1 MRWRWEDRVKR
12 IHWPSGFG
20 IALGVFLAGGL
31 PLLALTP
38 TSTTFLSSVGSGAN
52 NPVYGQPLTLSASVL
67 FIVQGVPP
75 FPNQPGLTG
84 TITFTDGTTTLGTA
98 TVSMGMGQLTI
109 PAPSA
114 GPHSFVASYGGDTN
128 YAASVSAPWSLVV
141 SMAQTSVT
149 VSQGSS
155 QSFVTGQ
162 NVTFS
167 ATVSAQAPSTAIPS
181 GMVTFTDSG
190 RTLGTSAVDAAGNA
204 SISTVLQGGTHQ
216 IAAAYSGNANFA
228 SSTSAALTLNAGS
241 SPATVTLSI
250 VPTGASIGQSIVFK
264 ATVTG
269 SSSMGSPT
277 GTVSFM
283 DGSVVL
289 ATATLNAGSA
299 TSGISTLTTGVHK
312 ITAVYSGDS
321 NYGSATSNVVT
332 VTVGNVGQAPTVTL
346 SFSEGTAGLTLSATV
361 SGSGTTAPTGTVQF
375 NDVSA
380 GTTLGTGTLANGSAS
395 TVLNPAPAGH
405 TVQAV
410 YSGDSNYS
418 SASSS
423 PLTLIVVT
431 SGFSA
436 NYATFAPDEFASI
449 FGASLAATPLSAS
462 GGALVTTLGGLTVT
476 ITDASGGTHAAP
488 ILYVST
494 SQVNFIVPSDTP
506 SGPATLTLNGSIPAA
521 SAPVPIKV
529 SITVANVSPSLA
541 PVGQA
546 LPVHADGSQGALLV
560 TANFNSTTQTW
571 VPVPIPFGASSTDT
585 LYLILYGTGFR
596 HAHGSTTCSVNGQA
610 MTVLYSGAQGGF
622 PALDQINVTVP
633 ASLKAAGQVS
643 LNCSVD
649 GQTSDSMQL
658 IFQ

>member
-1 MRWRWEDRVKR
+1 VKR
-12 IHWPSGFG
+12 IHLPCGFG
-20 IALGVFLAGGL
+20 IALGVFLAGAF

-38 TSTTFLSSVGSGAN
+38 TSTTFLSSVGSGTN

-75 FPNQPGLTG
+75 FPMQPALTG
-84 TITFTDGTTTLGTA
+84 TITFTDGMTVLGTA
-98 TVSMGMGQLTI
+98 NVSMGMGQITI
-109 PAPSA
+109 PAPGA
-114 GPHSFVASYGGDTN
+114 GPHSFVASYSGDTN
-128 YAASVSAPWSLVV
+128 FAASVSAPFAIVV
-141 SMAQTSVT
+141 SVAQTSIT
-149 VSQGSS
+149 VPQVNS
-155 QSFVTGQ
+155 QSVVTGQ
-162 NVTFS
+162 SFTMSV
-167 ATVSAQAPSTAIPS
+167 TVSAQAPSTATPS

-190 RTLGTSAVDAAGNA
+190 RTLGTSAVGAGGSA
-204 SISTVLQGGTHQ
+204 SITTTLQGGTHL

-228 SSTSAALTLNAGS
+228 ASTSASLTLNAGTS
-241 SPATVTLSI
+241 AATVTLSI
-250 VPTGASIGQSIVFK
+250 LPTGASIGQSIVFK

-277 GTVSFM
+277 GTVNFM
-283 DGSVVL
+283 EGAVTL
-289 ATATLNAGSA
+289 ATATLSDASA
-299 TSGISTLTTGVHK
+299 TAGISSLAAGVHK

-332 VTVGNVGQAPTVTL
+332 VTVGPGGSAPTVTL
-346 SFSEGTAGLTLSATV
+346 SFAEGASGLTLSATV

-375 NDVSA
+375 NDVTA
-380 GTTLGTGTLANGSAS
+380 NTTLGTGTLANGSAS

-410 YSGDSNYS
+410 YSGDSNNPG
-418 SASSS
+418 ASSS
-423 PLTLIVVT
+423 PLALIVVT

-449 FGASLAATPLSAS
+449 FGASLVATPLAAS
-462 GGALVTTLGGLTVT
+462 GGALVTTLGGLSIT

-488 ILYVST
+488 ILYVSAT
-494 SQVNFIVPSDTP
+494 QVNFIIPSDTP
-506 SGPATLTLNGSIPAA
+506 TGLATLTLNGSFTGA
-521 SAPVPIKV
+521 SAPGLTKV
-529 SITVANVSPSLA
+529 SITIANVSASLA

-560 TANFNSTTQTW
+560 TANFNATTQTW

-596 HAHGSTTCSVNGQA
+596 HAHGSTACSANGQGL
-610 MTVLYSGAQGGF
+610 TVLYSGAQGGF

-633 ASLKAAGQVS
+633 ASLKAAGQVQLS
-643 LNCSVD
+643 CSVD
-649 GQTSDSMQL
+649 GQTSNSMQV